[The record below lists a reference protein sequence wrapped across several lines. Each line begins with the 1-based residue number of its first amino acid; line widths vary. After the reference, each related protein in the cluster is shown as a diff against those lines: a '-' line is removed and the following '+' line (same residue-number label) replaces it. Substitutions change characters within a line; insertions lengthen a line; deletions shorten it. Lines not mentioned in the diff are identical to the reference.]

1 MNVGT
6 YDLENYVDKTI
17 DVTGVF
23 TWNMMRWAI
32 FPTIIEDGVNT
43 AVTDLIADDAV
54 DGDVFTITGINLGK
68 ADVNTL
74 PAGMYIQGGKKFIK
88 R

>member
-6 YDLENYVDKTI
+6 YDLDNYVDQTVT
-17 DVTGVF
+17 VTGVF

-32 FPTIIEDGVNT
+32 FPTSIEDGVNT
-43 AVTDLIADDAV
+43 GITTIASDKATL
-54 DGDVFTITGINLGK
+54 GDVFTITGINLGN
-68 ADVNTL
+68 ADMNTL
-74 PAGMYIQGGKKFIK
+74 PAGIYIQGGKKFIK